1 MKSLLARIGLW
12 LLFTVNLPRC
22 LMHAMNPTTQNFHL
36 SKFAITL
43 GTSKFQLSQFWA
55 WRRVGLELPHPI
67 TNCDLWRLYSKVSKS
82 SELVCKWSGR
92 WTKINVFLLKRSQRP
107 YGQLCHNLPR
117 MEFTFPTHTSP
128 ISSQHM
134 SFLRAC
140 CELRAIIEGLFL
152 IGHEARK
159 FELRPSTIEK
169 ICPIQKSDHVYK
181 THMPYIDINVGSS
194 VTSFKTIISKD
205 FWMVTP
211 ASEKNC
217 LQLVLR
223 TSSRFESI
231 ILFCFSHKMAAMDF
245 SRYPLLGQACSSS
258 SFVR

>member
-1 MKSLLARIGLW
+1 
-12 LLFTVNLPRC
+12 
-22 LMHAMNPTTQNFHL
+22 MHAMNPTTQNFHL

-169 ICPIQKSDHVYK
+169 ICPIQKSDHIYK

-194 VTSFKTIISKD
+194 VTSFKTIISNRFLDGGDRWFRKKLLATC
-205 FWMVTP
+205 F
-211 ASEKNC
+211 KNIIEIWKYHPF
-217 LQLVLR
+217 LFQPQNGSNEFHSIPSFG
-223 TSSRFESI
+223 TSMFLLKFREITTHLFIRSI
-231 ILFCFSHKMAAMDF
+231 
-245 SRYPLLGQACSSS
+245 SSDS
-258 SFVR
+258 NA